1 MDKEKKIKILKI
13 KFNKQKQRGGLK
25 LNIYENEIPTAI
37 LGNLKGT
44 GTSRKK
50 SSRRQ
55 NMRTENRGSW

>member
-25 LNIYENEIPTAI
+25 LNVYENEIPTAI

-44 GTSRKK
+44 GTSRKNQAEDK
-50 SSRRQ
+50 
-55 NMRTENRGSW
+55 T